1 LLSQKKKTEIEPL
14 KDKSATEP
22 ETKRELA
29 AAGLQTSKPLKSLFI
44 LLIALA
50 LAISSGI
57 IILVL
62 KKKLISRVDL

>member
-1 LLSQKKKTEIEPL
+1 LLNQKKKTEDGPL

-29 AAGLQTSKPLKSLFI
+29 AAGLQISKPSKSLFI

-50 LAISSGI
+50 IAISSGI
-57 IILVL
+57 IILLL
-62 KKKLISRVDL
+62 KKKLSSRVDL